1 MLPYFKDN
9 EKTDYFF
16 EPRTKLETVHILGT
30 RYLKGL
36 FWYLDY
42 FDKSYLVKRENRAT
56 TTRNWQRECKLK
68 MQLLFHNEDKSQ
80 PAPSPR
86 NSPKTT
92 AIKRAMGSR
101 LENLNLA
108 TYHLI
113 DIEGPREKY
122 HYSGWKWIG
131 NIKVKVF
138 ICLFHGRS

>member
-56 TTRNWQRECKLK
+56 TTP
-68 MQLLFHNEDKSQ
+68 QL
-80 PAPSPR
+80 
-86 NSPKTT
+86 T
-92 AIKRAMGSR
+92 
-101 LENLNLA
+101 
-108 TYHLI
+108 
-113 DIEGPREKY
+113 EG
-122 HYSGWKWIG
+122 
-131 NIKVKVF
+131 V
-138 ICLFHGRS
+138 